1 MTNNLPLGL
10 AALLLATSL
19 HAQDDL
25 IKKISGNKSDTV
37 GFRFTTV
44 VSAETTPVED
54 QGSSGTCWSYSTGSF
69 LESEMIK
76 HGGPSIHLSKVYM
89 ARKSYEEK
97 AVNYLRMHG
106 SLNYGDGGLGHDVVN
121 MYGKYGAI
129 PEEAYT
135 GLNFGNKENEFGEM
149 QAVLKGMLDAL
160 LKAPNDGKLTPVWRK
175 AFDGVLDAY
184 LGEVPE
190 EFTYN
195 GKSYTPQ
202 TFAKDVVKLDADDYV
217 EFISG
222 NDVPYYTK
230 SVLMVPDNWALQP
243 AWNIPVEDI
252 TNVIDNALKVGYT
265 VAWGGDVSEPTFSW
279 KNGVAFTTM
288 AEADELTKEERQDL
302 FKSPQPEPVITAEMR
317 QQAFD
322 NYATTDDHGMQLTGI
337 AQDQNGTEWYVVKN
351 SWGESN
357 DHKGYLY
364 MSKPYVQY
372 KTTAFLVNK
381 KGVPGSVGK
390 KIGL

>member
-1 MTNNLPLGL
+1 
-10 AALLLATSL
+10 
-19 HAQDDL
+19 QDDL

-76 HGGPSIHLSKVYM
+76 KGGPSIHLSKIYT
-89 ARKSYEEK
+89 ARKAYEEK

-106 SLNYGDGGLGHDVVN
+106 SLNYGDGGLGHDAVN
-121 MYGKYGAI
+121 MYAKYGAM
-129 PEEAYT
+129 PAEAYT
-135 GLNFGNKENEFGEM
+135 GLNFGNDENEFAEM

-160 LKAPNDGKLTPVWRK
+160 VKAPNDGKLTPVWRK

-195 GKSYTPQ
+195 GKTYTQ
-202 TFAKDVVKLDADDYV
+202 KRFADEVVKLDANDYL

-222 NDVPYYTK
+222 TDAPYYSK
-230 SVLMVPDNWALQP
+230 SMLMVPDNWMYQP
-243 AWNIPVEDI
+243 AWNVPVEDLTVI
-252 TNVIDNALKVGYT
+252 IDNALRAGYT

-288 AEADELTKEERQDL
+288 EDAEKLTKAERQEL

-317 QQAFD
+317 QAAYD
-322 NYATTDDHGMQLTGI
+322 NFGTTDDHGMQLTGI
-337 AQDQNGTEWYVVKN
+337 AQDQNGKEWYIVKN
-351 SWGESN
+351 SWGDTN
-357 DHKGYLY
+357 DHKGFLY
-364 MSKPYVQY
+364 MSKAYVQY
-372 KTTAFLVNK
+372 KTTAFVVNK
-381 KGVPGSVGK
+381 KGVPNGVMK
-390 KIGL
+390 KIGM

>member
-1 MTNNLPLGL
+1 MKNKLPFGL
-10 AALLLATSL
+10 TALLLTTSL

-37 GFRFTTV
+37 GFIFTPM
-44 VSAETTPVED
+44 VSAEATPVED
-54 QGSSGTCWSYSTGSF
+54 QGSSGTCWSYSAGSF

-76 HGGPSIHLSKVYM
+76 HGGPSIHLSKIYM
-89 ARKSYEEK
+89 ARRSYEEK

-121 MYGKYGAI
+121 MYGKYGAL
-129 PEEAYT
+129 PEDAYT
-135 GLNFGNKENEFGEM
+135 GLAFGNEENEFGEM

-184 LGEVPE
+184 LGEVPK

-195 GKSYTPQ
+195 GKSYTPK
-202 TFAKDVVKLDADDYV
+202 TFAKDVVKLEADDYV

-222 NDVPYYTK
+222 NDAPYYTK

-252 TNVIDNALKVGYT
+252 TNVIDNALKAGYT

-288 AEADELTKEERQDL
+288 AETDELTKEERQNL
-302 FKSPQPEPVITAEMR
+302 FKSPQPEAVITAEMR

-322 NYATTDDHGMQLTGI
+322 NYDTTDDHGMQLTGI

-351 SWGESN
+351 SWGDTN

-372 KTTAFLVNK
+372 KTTAFMVNK
-381 KGVPGSVGK
+381 KGVPGGTLRK
-390 KIGL
+390 LGL

>member
-1 MTNNLPLGL
+1 MKNPFLLS
-10 AALLLATSL
+10 ALVLTTSL

-76 HGGPSIHLSKVYM
+76 KGGPSIHLSKIYT
-89 ARKSYEEK
+89 ARKAYEEK

-106 SLNYGDGGLGHDVVN
+106 SLNYGDGGLGHDAVN
-121 MYGKYGAI
+121 MYAKYGAM
-129 PEEAYT
+129 PAEAYT
-135 GLNFGNKENEFGEM
+135 GLNFGNDENEFAEM

-160 LKAPNDGKLTPVWRK
+160 VKAPNDGKLTPVWRK

-195 GKSYTPQ
+195 GKTYTQ
-202 TFAKDVVKLDADDYV
+202 KRFADEVVKLDANDYL

-222 NDVPYYTK
+222 TDAPYYSK
-230 SVLMVPDNWALQP
+230 SMLMVPDNWMYQP
-243 AWNIPVEDI
+243 AWNVPVEDLTVI
-252 TNVIDNALKVGYT
+252 IDNALRAGYT

-288 AEADELTKEERQDL
+288 EDAEKLTKAERQEL

-317 QQAFD
+317 QAAYD
-322 NYATTDDHGMQLTGI
+322 NFGTTDDHGMQLTGI
-337 AQDQNGTEWYVVKN
+337 AQDQNGKEWYIVKN
-351 SWGESN
+351 SWGDTN
-357 DHKGYLY
+357 DHKGFLY
-364 MSKPYVQY
+364 MSKAYVQY
-372 KTTAFLVNK
+372 KTTAFVVNK
-381 KGVPGSVGK
+381 KGVPNGVMK
-390 KIGL
+390 KIGM